1 MIKKRIIPCIISA
14 AMLICMTAIM
24 PFSASAEIV
33 EIFKDNFENGFG
45 GWAGRGDTSI
55 SVVDAA
61 ANTGSKSLY
70 VSERTIA
77 WHGAACAKIKE
88 LRPGKTYYISGY
100 VMQDEGND
108 TEQINLQIL
117 YKDSSGKE
125 QYKSIANTQAKK
137 GEWAKVGG
145 N

>member
-1 MIKKRIIPCIISA
+1 
-14 AMLICMTAIM
+14 MLAKEQ
-24 PFSASAEIV
+24 SHG
-33 EIFKDNFENGFG
+33 N
-45 GWAGRGDTSI
+45 
-55 SVVDAA
+55 
-61 ANTGSKSLY
+61 
-70 VSERTIA
+70 
-77 WHGAACAKIKE
+77 GAACAKIKE

-137 GEWAKVGG
+137 ANGRR
-145 N
+145 